1 MTEKLLQWH
10 PAFLAG
16 IQIEF
21 GEEAKYLEFKSEY
34 VLGTKP
40 MMIDVL
46 IKKKETQILK
56 RSMGKIFRK
65 YNIVEYKSPDD
76 YLCIDDFY
84 KAYAYTYFYKA
95 DRTPVNSILLE
106 DLTISFVCQNYPREL
121 FRHLT
126 KERNLQVQRRYAG
139 IYYLIG
145 DTLPIQIIV
154 TSELSKKE
162 SLWLRN
168 LTNQLKSTKDAE
180 ELLKDYKKHKKNTL
194 YESVMDIIVRANEE
208 KFEEAKKMCKALE
221 ELMKDELEAKKT
233 EGEEIGK
240 EIGKEI
246 GMQQGK
252 ERVNELTLK
261 LSTLGRID
269 DILKAASDEEYQE
282 RLFQEFGL

>member
-1 MTEKLLQWH
+1 MCRLR
-10 PAFLAG
+10 
-16 IQIEF
+16 
-21 GEEAKYLEFKSEY
+21 
-34 VLGTKP
+34 
-40 MMIDVL
+40 
-46 IKKKETQILK
+46 KKETQILK
-56 RSMGKIFRK
+56 KNIGKIFRR

-106 DLTISFVCQNYPREL
+106 ELTISFVCQNYPQEL

-126 KERNLQVQRRYAG
+126 KERNLQVQRMYAG

-154 TSELSKKE
+154 TGELSKKE
-162 SLWLRN
+162 SLWLGS
-168 LTNQLKSTKDAE
+168 LTNRLESTKDAE

-208 KFEEAKKMCKALE
+208 KFEEAKRMCKALE

-233 EGEEIGK
+233 EGK
-240 EIGKEI
+240 EIGE
-246 GMQQGK
+246 

-261 LSTLGRID
+261 LSKMGRIE
-269 DILKAASDEEYQE
+269 DIIKAASDRSYQE
-282 RLFQEFGL
+282 RLFKEFGL

>member
-1 MTEKLLQWH
+1 M
-10 PAFLAG
+10 
-16 IQIEF
+16 
-21 GEEAKYLEFKSEY
+21 
-34 VLGTKP
+34 
-40 MMIDVL
+40 
-46 IKKKETQILK
+46 
-56 RSMGKIFRK
+56 
-65 YNIVEYKSPDD
+65 
-76 YLCIDDFY
+76 
-84 KAYAYTYFYKA
+84 
-95 DRTPVNSILLE
+95 LE

-240 EIGKEI
+240 EIG
-246 GMQQGK
+246 MQQGK

>member
-10 PAFLAG
+10 PAFFAG

-21 GEEAKYLEFKSEY
+21 G
-34 VLGTKP
+34 
-40 MMIDVL
+40 
-46 IKKKETQILK
+46 
-56 RSMGKIFRK
+56 
-65 YNIVEYKSPDD
+65 
-76 YLCIDDFY
+76 
-84 KAYAYTYFYKA
+84 
-95 DRTPVNSILLE
+95 
-106 DLTISFVCQNYPREL
+106 
-121 FRHLT
+121 
-126 KERNLQVQRRYAG
+126 
-139 IYYLIG
+139 
-145 DTLPIQIIV
+145 
-154 TSELSKKE
+154 
-162 SLWLRN
+162 
-168 LTNQLKSTKDAE
+168 
-180 ELLKDYKKHKKNTL
+180 
-194 YESVMDIIVRANEE
+194 
-208 KFEEAKKMCKALE
+208 EEAKKMCKALE

>member
-1 MTEKLLQWH
+1 MCRLR
-10 PAFLAG
+10 
-16 IQIEF
+16 
-21 GEEAKYLEFKSEY
+21 
-34 VLGTKP
+34 
-40 MMIDVL
+40 
-46 IKKKETQILK
+46 KKETQILK
-56 RSMGKIFRK
+56 KNIGKIFRR

-84 KAYAYTYFYKA
+84 KGYAYTYFYKA

-106 DLTISFVCQNYPREL
+106 ELTISFVCQNYPREL
-121 FRHLT
+121 FRHIVE
-126 KERNLQVQRRYAG
+126 ERKLQIKKMYAG
-139 IYYLIG
+139 IYYVLD
-145 DTLPIQIIV
+145 DTLPIQIII
-154 TSELSKKE
+154 TSELSKEE

-180 ELLKDYKKHKKNTL
+180 ELIEDYRKHKKNTL

-221 ELMKDELEAKKT
+221 ELMKDELEAKKN
-233 EGEEIGK
+233 EGQEIGEEIGK

-246 GMQQGK
+246 GIKQGR

-261 LSTLGRID
+261 LSALGRIE

-282 RLFQEFGL
+282 QLFQEFGL